1 MIKIRG
7 KEGDVERL
15 QGQVESPKWKVK
27 KVRTDNKARNAV
39 DGGGEGG
46 ADGGGSS
53 GGGCDG
59 GSIRLTERVS

>member
-39 DGGGEGG
+39 DGGGK
-46 ADGGGSS
+46 GGG
-53 GGGCDG
+53 
-59 GSIRLTERVS
+59 ERMVAVVVVGLGWRIN